1 MKAKALKVVQR
12 LMNRALVEGFERWR
26 DQTAED
32 LRKRHVMTKI
42 VLRMSQRSVSQAI
55 EQWIEAVEEGAA
67 ARAEEER
74 RGLGGPVAAG
84 KRAEEERKQAVMRKI
99 ILRMSHQSESRALD
113 RWMEH
118 LVLCMNP
125 VHGSSSSPS
134 IRWMEQLLL
143 RMNLRV
149 LCVSWY
155 IWHEFVEEA
164 RLARID
170 LETPAIAKGPLGGV
184 GIWLAS
190 APSRQGSKK
199 IYVKGLVPGSPAQL
213 SVIDVN
219 DVLVRVDK
227 FDCASRPLT
236 TGTGLFPGLDRGA
249 QAEHTKLSNVNSLI
263 RGPAGTFVELE
274 FLSDGP
280 TGQQKIVTLRRVA
293 TAEPPSPPS
302 ALHHPPWGTRESKR
316 MSAPSYSD
324 MKTPRE
330 KLLFAQFS
338 SLAVSTQ

>member
-12 LMNRALVEGFERWR
+12 LMNSALVGCFERWH
-26 DQTAED
+26 DKTAEE

-42 VLRMSQRSVSQAI
+42 VLRTLQQSLSHALER
-55 EQWIEAVEEGAA
+55 WIEAVEEVAA
-67 ARAEEER
+67 ARVEEER
-74 RGLGGPVAAG
+74 KRWEGPVAAG
-84 KRAEEERKQAVMRKI
+84 KRAEEKRKRAVVSKI
-99 ILRMSHQSESRALD
+99 VLRMSHQTVSRALD

-118 LVLCMNP
+118 IVLCMNP
-125 VHGSSSSPS
+125 VHGSISSSSSS
-134 IRWMEQLLL
+134 IRWMELLLL

-149 LCVSWY
+149 LCVSWEF
-155 IWHEFVEEA
+155 WHELVEV
-164 RLARID
+164 RLARIL

-190 APSRQGSKK
+190 APSRERSKK

-213 SVIDVN
+213 SVIAIN

-227 FDCASRPLT
+227 FECASRPLT
-236 TGTGLFPGLDRGA
+236 TGPGLFPGLERGA
-249 QAEHTKLSNVNSLI
+249 QAEHTKLSNINSLI

-274 FLSDGP
+274 FLSE
-280 TGQQKIVTLRRVA
+280 TGKQKIVTLRRVA

-302 ALHHPPWGTRESKR
+302 ALHQSPWGTRENKR
-316 MSAPSYSD
+316 MSTPSYSD